1 MAEFAS
7 SGGLLMTRRI
17 RGKAVAGKA
26 SPPDVDQKIQE
37 ERQRIAEDIV
47 RALRDR
53 AMNALM
59 TAFSRLCGATID
71 TVELNATVVPDCET
85 LHRSGWTQDQYYS

>member
-37 ERQRIAEDIV
+37 ERQRIAEDIA
-47 RALRDR
+47 RALREAGYECSDD
-53 AMNALM
+53 
-59 TAFSRLCGATID
+59 SIQ
-71 TVELNATVVPDCET
+71 PT
-85 LHRSGWTQDQYYS
+85 LRRDN

>member
-37 ERQRIAEDIV
+37 ERQRIAEDIA
-47 RALRDR
+47 RALREAGYECSHDR
-53 AMNALM
+53 TPTL
-59 TAFSRLCGATID
+59 RPTID
-71 TVELNATVVPDCET
+71 TLKINATVVPDCET